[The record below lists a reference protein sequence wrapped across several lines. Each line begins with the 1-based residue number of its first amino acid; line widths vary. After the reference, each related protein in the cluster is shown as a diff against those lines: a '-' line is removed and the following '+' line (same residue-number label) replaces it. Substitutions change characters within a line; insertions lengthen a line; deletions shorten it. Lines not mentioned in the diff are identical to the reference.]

1 MKGLPPVVMSVAVG
15 TAWVLAGLPF
25 VTYAAAAGVTLTVA
39 WFLVKAVGS
48 R

>member
-1 MKGLPPVVMSVAVG
+1 MRGLPAGVMSVAVG
-15 TAWVLAGLPF
+15 AAWLLAGLPF

-39 WFLVKAVGS
+39 WFLVKLA